1 MTEYKFTDRANIG
14 EVKRTQDGYL
24 VTQAR
29 ALRSGVQ
36 EYHSSELGIMGDG
49 IVKVYRPED
58 SVRNPESL
66 VSLAHAPI
74 TIGHPDVMVDSENWK
89 DLSVGEVST
98 AAQWDGEFISLPLIL
113 KDKAAIDAVEGGMV
127 ELSAGYVADMM
138 PSDNPEYDFV
148 MGPPRYNHLAIV
160 DKARAGS
167 KARIGDAA
175 KPWGAAPLTKTEE
188 KEVNMTD
195 LKTVV
200 VGDKAVQ
207 VAAADAD
214 VITKMIADHAAKVA
228 EMQTEIEARDA
239 AIGEKMGEIE
249 NLKKSQLTDADIE
262 AAAEK
267 RAEVV
272 TKAAKMVDGLD
283 AKGKNVLDIQREALA
298 TVYGDEAAKEFPE
311 AAVETMFNVID
322 ADNRKADPVRDTLKD
337 AKKQE
342 VKDSQAEYE
351 ARLAD
356 AWKGK

>member
-1 MTEYKFTDRANIG
+1 MTEYKFTDKAAIG
-14 EVKRTQDGYL
+14 SVKKTVDGYI
-24 VTQAR
+24 VAQSR
-29 ALRSGVQ
+29 ALRSGIQ
-36 EYHSSELGIMGDG
+36 EYHASEFGILGNHT
-49 IVKVYRPED
+49 VKVYRP
-58 SVRNPESL
+58 PESVFSKDSL
-66 VSLAHAPI
+66 KSLAQAPI
-74 TIGHPDVMVDSENWK
+74 TIEHPAELVSPENWK
-89 DLSVGEVST
+89 DLAVGELG
-98 AAQWDGEFISLPLIL
+98 ADIMRDGEWIVVSPMI
-113 KDKAAIDAVEGGMV
+113 KDAGAIAAIEGGKV

>member
-175 KPWGAAPLTKTEE
+175 KPWGAAPIQPTK

-214 VITKMIADHAAKVA
+214 VITKMIADHKTAMDELKA
-228 EMQTEIEARDA
+228 ELATV
-239 AIGEKMGEIE
+239 K
-249 NLKKSQLTDADIE
+249 IE
-262 AAAEK
+262 AAD
-267 RAEVV
+267 
-272 TKAAKMVDGLD
+272 AAKLVKTDEDIAKIIADGVKELVAVADKARAMVKDYD
-283 AKGKNVLDIQREALA
+283 AGDKDAMTIRREVIAK
-298 TVYGDEAAKEFPE
+298 VYGDEAVADLSSDAEIK
-311 AAVETMFNVID
+311 AAFTV
-322 ADNRKADPVRDTLKD
+322 AQSQAKADPVRDTLRKSKVRHGT
-337 AKKQE
+337 ASSKRK
-342 VKDSQAEYE
+342 VKNNGYSY
-351 ARLAD
+351 
-356 AWKGK
+356 